1 MHVHCCGGCKNHM
14 VQTIS
19 CNNVIKKFGT
29 VPLSSMVDHL
39 YGLLLEE
46 QGLERGLWGTG
57 F

>member
-1 MHVHCCGGCKNHM
+1 M